1 MHYAQLQLDYKRMK
15 EGVNEFTVYNK
26 FVTGSSSTQ
35 QTFFM
40 ETRNALRAA
49 FISPES
55 NDNLTRTIAALPEV
69 GLYLPKGCSFST
81 HPCHPHRKYI
91 PCLASNN

>member
-1 MHYAQLQLDYKRMK
+1 MHYAQLQLYKSMK
-15 EGVNEFTVYNK
+15 ESVNEFTVYNK

-55 NDNLTRTIAALPEV
+55 NDNLTRAIAALPESRPISSEGMLIFNTSV
-69 GLYLPKGCSFST
+69 SSTGLFCKQIGAGT
-81 HPCHPHRKYI
+81 K
-91 PCLASNN
+91 